1 MSLLRPRGQEI
12 MLRCMAISSCLCMGF
27 WINQEAFRDV
37 CMLHFWVYVVG
48 WAFRTCQ
55 FTLLWDNCLGLTD
68 CLVMELFKFI
78 ALCVAIMSLFLAFG
92 QCEFSC
98 VAAVISGLHQLSE
111 FVSRYWKSEFCMHHL
126 CSCYVGHL
134 SARLLISSHLA
145 VRSQNNMMDI

>member
-1 MSLLRPRGQEI
+1 MPLLQLRGQEI
-12 MLRCMAISSCLCMGF
+12 MLQVHDILNLLVHGLLNQPVSVSCCLQVVFLSLCSGKNF
-27 WINQEAFRDV
+27 WGMPV
-37 CMLHFWVYVVG
+37 HFALRQLFGTYWFPG
-48 WAFRTCQ
+48 
-55 FTLLWDNCLGLTD
+55 G
-68 CLVMELFKFI
+68 ELFKFI

-145 VRSQNNMMDI
+145 VRSQNNLMGI